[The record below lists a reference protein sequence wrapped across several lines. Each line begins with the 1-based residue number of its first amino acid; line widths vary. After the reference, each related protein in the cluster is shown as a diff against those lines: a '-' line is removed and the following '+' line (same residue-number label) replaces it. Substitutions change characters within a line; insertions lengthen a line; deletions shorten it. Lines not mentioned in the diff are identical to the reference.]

1 MSATKK
7 QKPKPIVGQVVYM
20 GPQMPQLGLGY
31 GTIFR
36 NKAHPDQSC
45 IHPHLYDAITA
56 CPALGELFVPIRFV
70 SAVRRELNFDIAH
83 KMRGKTG
90 RYVTFYR
97 DAEQWRTT
105 QTKHKPQTIETHH
118 A

>member
-1 MSATKK
+1 MKK
-7 QKPKPIVGQVVYM
+7 QPKVPRPITGQVVYM

-31 GTIFR
+31 GQIFR
-36 NKAHPDQSC
+36 NKKEPNQSC
-45 IHPHLYDAITA
+45 IHSHLYEAIAA
-56 CPALGELFVPIRFV
+56 CPSLGELFVPVRFV

-83 KMRGKTG
+83 KMRGQTG

-105 QTKHKPQTIETHH
+105 QTQHKPKTIETHH